1 MVAVHK
7 SKVGAKR
14 EEDDAKTK
22 DGQKEVNAT
31 STK

>member
-1 MVAVHK
+1 MLELTLKTLVKNNA
-7 SKVGAKR
+7 
-14 EEDDAKTK
+14 ETK